1 MYNVY
6 IEQCDDI
13 GMWQSYFDDIKDEF
27 VAIGN
32 KDYNTHKTEWWE
44 KAEEKFNDYIYEQ
57 LEDKE
62 MKQIEKIQESSKNDI
77 ETTYRI
83 AKEILG
89 YDVKYVQIKGYC
101 QSEWQNVFYEKEYES
116 DLGLYEALYFG
127 MYKELT
133 LKDVKDE
140 DNIYSD
146 IITDDELW
154 ELKRGNLREELEK
167 RQGEKINKVYEFDG
181 YIKTPKYKEVA

>member
-1 MYNVY
+1 
-6 IEQCDDI
+6 
-13 GMWQSYFDDIKDEF
+13 
-27 VAIGN
+27 
-32 KDYNTHKTEWWE
+32 
-44 KAEEKFNDYIYEQ
+44 
-57 LEDKE
+57 